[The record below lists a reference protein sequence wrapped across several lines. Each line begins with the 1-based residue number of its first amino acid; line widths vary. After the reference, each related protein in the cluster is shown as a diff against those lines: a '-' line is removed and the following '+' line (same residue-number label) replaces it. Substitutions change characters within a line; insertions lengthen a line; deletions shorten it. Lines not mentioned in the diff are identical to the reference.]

1 MIRSDIHADGTVYAY
16 QPRVGYAVPAR
27 VVETGRFWTKYR
39 PYVGK
44 TVITMNYASTPS
56 RSSDPVTVRRYNGFL
71 IVAAT
76 KDRRDDPETLA
87 LLTSLELKAP
97 EDSEDMEGWRSL
109 LPEGLEVHIV
119 VSRDLLDPWALHVVE
134 RDRKRVEE
142 QRAQEQRSR
151 NYHRAHKAHADAL
164 EVMERFGLTEN
175 HAPAPGHTTV
185 RVDAE
190 QLTALLRRFEAE
202 ASGL

>member
-27 VVETGRFWTKYR
+27 VVETERFWTLCR
-39 PYVGK
+39 SFTGPDRV
-44 TVITMNYASTPS
+44 TMEGRNTPS
-56 RSSDPVTVRRYNGFL
+56 PSSNPSTVRRYDGFL
-71 IVAAT
+71 IVTAT
-76 KDRRDDPETLA
+76 KDGRDDPETLA

-97 EDSEDMEGWRSL
+97 ENSEDFALWRSL
-109 LPEGLEVHIV
+109 LPPGLEVRIV
-119 VSRDLLDPWALHVVE
+119 VSRDLLDPWALYVVE

-142 QRAQEQRSR
+142 KRAQEQRSR
-151 NYHRAHKAHADAL
+151 NYHRAHTAHADAL
-164 EVMERFGLTEN
+164 EVMARFGLTEN
-175 HAPAPGHTTV
+175 HAPAPGRSVV

-202 ASGL
+202 APGL